1 MSIINNKLTNKN
13 KSSNGIKT
21 INKSPQQLGKKM
33 KSRIKILTSILLCG
47 AVSSCTTALNQ
58 QTSTLNTAPDYQE
71 DWNSLSNHQA
81 APKWYQDAK
90 LGIYLHWGVYS
101 VPAYA
106 SEWYPRWMHF
116 KHRKEYKHHIATY
129 GELNEFGYH
138 DFVPMFKGEHFDA
151 VAWAELFKRAGA
163 KFAGPVSEHHDGF
176 AMWDSELTP
185 WNAKDKGPKVDVTGE
200 LKQAITSQGL
210 KFITTFHHSRNLQ
223 RYNKSEN
230 APGERFSSSHFPY
243 FKGTPPASTDPE
255 LAMLYGNMPE
265 DEWNEKIWFGKLKE
279 VIDKYQPDIVWFDS
293 WLNQVPES
301 YRKKFSAYYLNE
313 AKKLNKEVVI
323 IRKQNDLPLSFS
335 VDDLEKS
342 RKNHIG
348 QQPWMT
354 DETISKGSWS
364 YTENLRV
371 KSAQDVLHV
380 LIDVVSKNGTMLLNV
395 SPKANGIIPENQQAV
410 LLKMGSWLE
419 KYGEAIY
426 ATRPWYTF
434 GEGPTKEPEGHFK
447 NHREFAKVKY
457 TNQDIRYT
465 TKQGVI
471 YATVLG
477 TPTANQKMTLSAFA
491 KTKLPKNTQISNIT
505 ALGSNQTISWQI
517 TETGLEL
524 TTPSRQVDEMATVFK
539 IELDS

>member
-1 MSIINNKLTNKN
+1 MKTLTKIISSIIALSVI
-13 KSSNGIKT
+13 SSSSIANVEQVTSPAISDSSYQENWDSLAT
-21 INKSPQQLGKKM
+21 HEASPQ
-33 KSRIKILTSILLCG
+33 
-47 AVSSCTTALNQ
+47 
-58 QTSTLNTAPDYQE
+58 
-71 DWNSLSNHQA
+71 
-81 APKWYQDAK
+81 WYQDAK

-101 VPAYA
+101 VPEFA

-116 KHRKEYKHHIATY
+116 KGRKEYKHHLETY

-151 VAWAELFKRAGA
+151 KAWATLFKKAGA
-163 KFAGPVSEHHDGF
+163 KFAGPVTEHHDGF

-185 WNAKDKGPKVDVTGE
+185 WNAMDKGPKVDVTGE
-200 LKQAITSQGL
+200 LKEAITGEGM

-223 RYNKSEN
+223 RYNKKEN
-230 APGERFSSSHFPY
+230 KPGERFGGSHYPY
-243 FKGTPPASTDPE
+243 FEGTPPTSTDPE
-255 LAMLYGNMPE
+255 LALLYGNIPE

-279 VIDKYQPDIVWFDS
+279 VIDNYQPDIVWFDS
-293 WLNQVPES
+293 WLHLVPEN

-371 KSAQDVLHV
+371 KEAQDVLHV

-395 SPKANGIIPENQQAV
+395 SPKANGIIPDNQQTV
-410 LLKMGSWLE
+410 LLKMGAWLE

-457 TNQDIRYT
+457 NAQDIRYT
-465 TKQGVI
+465 TKGNSI
-471 YATVLG
+471 YATFLG
-477 TPTANQKMTLSAFA
+477 TPTGKQTLSAFA
-491 KTKLPKNTQISNIT
+491 KSKLTKNIDIATISVLGSDETIAWTHTDSGLTIT
-505 ALGSNQTISWQI
+505 APTQ
-517 TETGLEL
+517 
-524 TTPSRQVDEMATVFK
+524 PSDTMATVLK
-539 IELDS
+539 IELAD